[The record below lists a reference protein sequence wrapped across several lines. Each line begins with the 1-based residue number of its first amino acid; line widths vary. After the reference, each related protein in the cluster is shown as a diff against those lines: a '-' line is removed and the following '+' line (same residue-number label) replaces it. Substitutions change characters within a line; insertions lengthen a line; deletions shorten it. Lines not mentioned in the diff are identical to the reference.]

1 MISYR
6 SLLLSTI
13 VLNDSSPANNLAC
26 YLLAEQLH
34 AGYSPEVIYN
44 NIDYQ
49 SSQEII
55 NYGFHLEMI
64 HYNLRLIAVLKRLF
78 KTHIIKVLLS

>member
-1 MISYR
+1 MLRTYWLISYM
-6 SLLLSTI
+6 LVI
-13 VLNDSSPANNLAC
+13 H
-26 YLLAEQLH
+26 Q
-34 AGYSPEVIYN
+34 VIYN

-78 KTHIIKVLLS
+78 KTHIIKMLLIYSYKLTKLAS